1 MVYGLQGHNV
11 DGLVQGDFGS
21 FELVV
26 AIVIVLLL
34 IRATPT
40 QIRLDYKLIYIL
52 SRFLISQFTDSL
64 ATVVLLT
71 ESIESE

>member
-1 MVYGLQGHNV
+1 M
-11 DGLVQGDFGS
+11 QGDFGS

-40 QIRLDYKLIYIL
+40 RIRLDYKLIYIL